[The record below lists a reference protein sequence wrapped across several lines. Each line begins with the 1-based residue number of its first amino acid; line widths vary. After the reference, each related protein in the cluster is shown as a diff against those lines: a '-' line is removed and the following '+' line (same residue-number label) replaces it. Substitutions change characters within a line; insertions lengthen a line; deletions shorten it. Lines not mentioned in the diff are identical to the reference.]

1 MKSIA
6 KPWLVLLLM
15 ATLLNTVKT
24 LGQASGSA
32 QSDLTSEIESVRA
45 DMRADKVSII
55 KEAMQFSTKES
66 DDFWPIYKKY
76 EYDLS
81 KLNDERVQLIKSY
94 SDKFGS
100 ITDADA
106 KSMAEKAFDLE
117 SRRIDLKKKYFKE
130 FNKKLPATTVAKYFQ
145 LEHRLDLLV
154 DLRLA
159 SLLPSLLV
167 QPAAGKQGQ

>member
-1 MKSIA
+1 MKNNA
-6 KPWLVLLLM
+6 KLWLSLLFVAAVLN
-15 ATLLNTVKT
+15 AVTA
-24 LGQASGSA
+24 LGQADTPA
-32 QSDLTSEIESVRA
+32 PDLTSEIESLRA
-45 DMRADKVSII
+45 DLRADKIAII
-55 KEAMQFSTKES
+55 TEAMKFTPQES
-66 DDFWPIYKKY
+66 DAFWPIFKQY
-76 EYDLS
+76 ESDLS
-81 KLNDERVQLIKSY
+81 KLNDERVRLIKSY

-106 KSMAEKAFDLE
+106 KSMAEKAFDFE

-154 DLRLA
+154 DLRLT

-167 QPAAGKQGQ
+167 QSTGVQKQ